1 MADDKPLLVSPS
13 LQKWIFVSALLG
25 YTILLLYLFYFVG
38 INNIIAVI
46 AAANPAVYAL
56 AIASVIISLT
66 LHSLVW
72 FNLLTTLKIKLSF
85 PRTYVLYWVGV
96 FVDNLVPGG
105 WSGDL
110 FKAYL
115 LNKDPKIQSGKAV
128 ASVVAKNV
136 YEAIFNLGSM
146 ILGLVL
152 LLVNYTLEVSLLIS
166 LGGIMLLLTLPLFI
180 LLLASLKPKSARA
193 LVAAFFRLISS
204 LTTRYRSRLAALEVK
219 VQKALG
225 DYHEGMKTLLE
236 NPKMLIKPMILSFF
250 AWGFEVLT
258 LLFVFESI
266 GQLIAIDK
274 VVIVRSIAGN
284 VEAQGYAFVGYAQ
297 IISSEIYNS
306 LGVPFAEGASVAL
319 LSGVVIFL
327 LKTVLSYIAF
337 QYTIFSPRS
346 SFFNRRHR
354 GDHHKNFDV
363 PEQGENSTKQR
374 ASNSNISTTSNATNS
389 QTMYSLSCVHPT
401 ED

>member
-1 MADDKPLLVSPS
+1 MANDRPLLVSPS
-13 LQKWIFVSALLG
+13 LRKWILVSALLG

-38 INNIIAVI
+38 ISDIIAVI
-46 AAANPAVYAL
+46 STVNPGIYAL

-66 LHSLVW
+66 FHTLVW
-72 FNLLTTLKIKLSF
+72 FNLLNSLSIRLRF
-85 PRTYVLYWVGV
+85 RKTYVLYWVGV

-115 LNKDPKIQSGKAV
+115 LNKDPNIQSGKAV

-136 YEAIFNLGSM
+136 YEAILNLGSM
-146 ILGLVL
+146 ILGIML
-152 LLVNYTLEVSLLIS
+152 LLVNYTLEGSLLIS

-180 LLLASLKPKSARA
+180 LLLASFRPQSAKA
-193 LVAAFFRLISS
+193 LVAAFFQLICTLS
-204 LTTRYRSRLAALEVK
+204 RKRSRLARLEVK

-258 LLFVFESI
+258 LLFVFESL
-266 GQLIAIDK
+266 GQLIEIDK

-297 IISSEIYNS
+297 IISSEIYNA
-306 LGVPFAEGASVAL
+306 LGVPFAIGASVAL

-346 SFFNRRHR
+346 SFFNRRSG
-354 GDHHKNFDV
+354 GDHHKKAKKN
-363 PEQGENSTKQR
+363 KQDAMQEIR
-374 ASNSNISTTSNATNS
+374 
-389 QTMYSLSCVHPT
+389 
-401 ED
+401 

>member
-1 MADDKPLLVSPS
+1 MADKPLLLSPS
-13 LQKWIFVSALLG
+13 LRKWILVSALLG

-38 INNIIAVI
+38 IGNIITVI
-46 AAANPAVYAL
+46 STVNPGIYAL

-66 LHSLVW
+66 FHSLVW
-72 FNLLTTLKIKLSF
+72 FNLLNTLAIKLSF
-85 PRTYVLYWVGV
+85 RRTYVLYWVGV

-115 LNKDPKIQSGKAV
+115 LNKDPTIQSGKAV

-136 YEAIFNLGSM
+136 YEAIFNLGGM

-152 LLVNYTLEVSLLIS
+152 LLVNYTLEVSLLVS

-180 LLLASLKPKSARA
+180 LLLASFKPKSAKA
-193 LVAAFFRLISS
+193 LIAAFFRLISS
-204 LTTRYRSRLAALEVK
+204 LTRSRSRFASLEVK

-258 LLFVFESI
+258 LLFVFDSL

-297 IISSEIYNS
+297 IITSEIYNA
-306 LGVPFAEGASVAL
+306 LGVPFAIGASVAL
-319 LSGVVIFL
+319 LSGVVLFL
-327 LKTVLSYIAF
+327 LKTILSYLAF

-346 SFFNRRHR
+346 SIIN
-354 GDHHKNFDV
+354 GLNGG
-363 PEQGENSTKQR
+363 GERNQKS
-374 ASNSNISTTSNATNS
+374 
-389 QTMYSLSCVHPT
+389 
-401 ED
+401 

>member
-13 LQKWIFVSALLG
+13 LRKWIFVSALLG

-46 AAANPAVYAL
+46 ATANPVVYGL

-66 LHSLVW
+66 FHSLVW

-115 LNKDPKIQSGKAV
+115 LNKDPTIQSGKAV

-146 ILGLVL
+146 ILGIVL
-152 LLVNYTLEVSLLIS
+152 LLVNYALEASLLIS

-180 LLLASLKPKSARA
+180 LLLASFKPNSARA

-204 LTTRYRSRLAALEVK
+204 LSARYRSRLAALEVK

-258 LLFVFESI
+258 LLFVFESL

-297 IISSEIYNS
+297 IISSEIYNA
-306 LGVPFAEGASVAL
+306 LGVPFAIGASVAL

-327 LKTVLSYIAF
+327 LKTVLAYLAF
-337 QYTIFSPRS
+337 QYTVFSPRS
-346 SFFNRRHR
+346 SFFNQ
-354 GDHHKNFDV
+354 GSGEDHHKKVNV
-363 PEQGENSTKQR
+363 NKQGGT
-374 ASNSNISTTSNATNS
+374 
-389 QTMYSLSCVHPT
+389 
-401 ED
+401 